1 MTENK
6 RKKSGGKNYFEKYG
20 RFSYELFQN
29 RLNKTTQDNFVTSEL
44 NEKINNSMKQ
54 ENNLIDIRKSNKKDE
69 IFSNKEL
76 NRQKSDFDAKFE
88 IINTSNNF
96 LNPRTKN
103 LKIVMQNL
111 ELL

>member
-1 MTENK
+1 MEKSGSKYASGSNFNLIKLECGVELTENK

-44 NEKINNSMKQ
+44 NEKIKNSMKQ

-76 NRQKSDFDAKFE
+76 NR
-88 IINTSNNF
+88 
-96 LNPRTKN
+96 
-103 LKIVMQNL
+103 
-111 ELL
+111 